1 MPLASSAL
9 LPSVPGTLP
18 ATHVVSSHSF
28 ILVGTDLKHWKI
40 SIKKSCGRSI
50 GFPDERG
57 RGMGRVSACDAVGF
71 RSGLVI
77 MGFRSGLL
85 WTSFIWASL
94 DLFSLL
100 FSFVL
105 QRGTE
110 TDFFP
115 DGRELRLTCV
125 CPCERWHFAHG
136 NSSESDGYN

>member
-9 LPSVPGTLP
+9 LPSVLPTCGFITFIYFSWHGSQTLEDIYQK
-18 ATHVVSSHSF
+18 
-28 ILVGTDLKHWKI
+28 ILRKI
-40 SIKKSCGRSI
+40 YR
-50 GFPDERG
+50 FPDERG